1 MEAVYAGVPWALS
14 TMFSLTGAGA
24 FMAMAVLADA
34 FPAEGRRLASID
46 ALSLMPSLAVVLGC
60 VAAYF
65 ALQDETAAA
74 FLLRGVDGA
83 ARYAAVGAAG
93 AFAVAALAY
102 GAVAV
107 SGRMPSRLRKPLLR
121 TVGLL
126 GLLFVC
132 ALAAAHVLAGD
143 PAWATAATP
152 AQMLGCAFLGG
163 SALAALL
170 FENAGALEGRAAKGV
185 LAAFAATGAV
195 LGLGGL
201 AAHVAVV
208 LGAAGIAGVEARA
221 RRLDPCRRG
230 GALSG
235 RHARLHADGPPPE
248 GDGLSRRHCRGLR
261 VRRHV
266 LRAPGILCLAG
277 LGVVG
282 TVWRRGRVWR

>member
-1 MEAVYAGVPWALS
+1 MEAVYAGVPWARS

-74 FLLRGVDGA
+74 VLLRGVDGA

-107 SGRMPSRLRKPLLR
+107 SGRMPSRLRKPFLR
-121 TVGLL
+121 AVGLL

-208 LGAAGIAGVEARA
+208 LGAAGIAGVELVRA
-221 RRLDPCRRG
+221 ASTHVAV
-230 GALSG
+230 GA
-235 RHARLHADGPPPE
+235 
-248 GDGLSRRHCRGLR
+248 
-261 VRRHV
+261 
-266 LRAPGILCLAG
+266 LCLAATLVFTLMALRLKETG
-277 LGVVG
+277 YHVVIAVACAFVG
-282 TVWRRGRVWR
+282 TFCVRLAFYALQVSAL

>member
-1 MEAVYAGVPWALS
+1 MCIR
-14 TMFSLTGAGA
+14 
-24 FMAMAVLADA
+24 D
-34 FPAEGRRLASID
+34 R
-46 ALSLMPSLAVVLGC
+46 
-60 VAAYF
+60 
-65 ALQDETAAA
+65 
-74 FLLRGVDGA
+74 LRGVDGA

-107 SGRMPSRLRKPLLR
+107 SGRMPSRLRKPFLR
-121 TVGLL
+121 AVGLL

-208 LGAAGIAGVEARA
+208 LGAAGIAGVELVRA
-221 RRLDPCRRG
+221 ASTHVAVGAVSYTHLDVYKRQRSSSTSG
-230 GALSG
+230 TTRTSLTSG
-235 RHARLHADGPPPE
+235 RTASTSWPNA
-248 GDGLSRRHCRGLR
+248 
-261 VRRHV
+261 
-266 LRAPGILCLAG
+266 
-277 LGVVG
+277 
-282 TVWRRGRVWR
+282 